1 MPPAPA
7 AKGTEDAYDVP
18 ADYKPYVPVAK
29 RRAALLAQVGGRHL
43 PQAKKV
49 KLLSGDNSTQA
60 SREGSAALDAEAER
74 QAADEAEMERV
85 EREKTRREKTLLQ
98 AAQEVRRKKEI
109 EGKIEIKV
117 TVC

>member
-1 MPPAPA
+1 
-7 AKGTEDAYDVP
+7 
-18 ADYKPYVPVAK
+18 VPVAK